1 MTNTAS
7 KPAPQSLPVK
17 ARAVAYFKDLQNRI
31 CRKFEEL
38 DGGGQFECTPWE
50 KGAEEQLSGG
60 GEMRLMR
67 GEVFE
72 KVGVNFSEVYGEFSD
87 KFSKEIPG
95 TTEDDRSFWASGI
108 SLVAHMKNPK
118 VPAVHMNLRHIVTA
132 EKAWFGGGADLTPS
146 EPIDEDT
153 LLFHTKLEQ
162 ACSTY
167 DDTAYTRFKDWCDE
181 YFFLPHRGETRG
193 VGGIFFDYLEDNPE
207 ETFAYVQQVGE
218 AFLEAFAEIV
228 ARRKEEAYTEAD
240 KEKQLIKRGRYAEF
254 NLIYDRGTRFGL
266 MTGGNTEAILM
277 SLPPEAKWP

>member
-1 MTNTAS
+1 MANTAR
-7 KPAPQSLPVK
+7 KETPTTDLRPA
-17 ARAVAYFKDLQNRI
+17 AVAFFKELQNRI
-31 CRKFEEL
+31 CQRFEAL
-38 DGGGQFECTPWE
+38 DGAGRFEHTPWE
-50 KGAEEQLSGG
+50 KGAEEQLNGG
-60 GEMRLMR
+60 GEMRIMR

-95 TTEDDRSFWASGI
+95 TTEEDRSFWASGI

-153 LLFHTKLEQ
+153 ALFHQKLEE
-162 ACSTY
+162 ACNTY

-181 YFFLPHRGETRG
+181 YFFLPHRNETRG
-193 VGGIFFDYLEDNPE
+193 VGGIFFDYLEDRPE
-207 ETFAYVQQVGE
+207 ETFAFIQEVGE
-218 AFLEAFAEIV
+218 AFLQAFAEIV
-228 ARRKEEAYTEAD
+228 ERRKEQDYTQAD

-277 SLPPEAKWP
+277 SLPPHAKWP